1 MKKSDLFWR
10 HSDCPVHIKV
20 YTADAV
26 LRSKLL
32 YGIESAQLIPS
43 VFKTFETFQIKVLRK
58 ILKIDTTYINRV
70 NSNISIF
77 NRINTMM
84 EEEGR
89 NKRVISF
96 VEAYNKI
103 KRKRAIKILNKENS
117 SIYNVS
123 FENGKLRKW
132 IHKNRRSGRPRMN
145 WTEETINEI
154 WNIVKR
160 NNERYRFAQF
170 DEDNQEMIDLIKAH
184 TEE

>member
-1 MKKSDLFWR
+1 
-10 HSDCPVHIKV
+10 
-20 YTADAV
+20 
-26 LRSKLL
+26 
-32 YGIESAQLIPS
+32 
-43 VFKTFETFQIKVLRK
+43 
-58 ILKIDTTYINRV
+58 
-70 NSNISIF
+70 
-77 NRINTMM
+77 MM

-145 WTEETINEI
+145 WTEETIRKI
-154 WNIVKR
+154 WDIVKR
-160 NNERYRFAQF
+160 NNETNRYTQF
-170 DEDNQEMIDLIKAH
+170 DEENQEMINLIKVH
-184 TEE
+184 EET